1 MSLLEQVV
9 YIAVL
14 GNGCV
19 EVSLRILCAGFS
31 VFRVDEFG
39 CWGIRAAFGEDLL
52 RWWLLVLSTEWSFKE
67 VFWQT
72 SFCHSHGDCGLSLM
86 RLLRGEL
93 CTYIFDLV

>member
-9 YIAVL
+9 YIVVL

-39 CWGIRAAFGEDLL
+39 CWGIRVAFGVGLL
-52 RWWLLVLSTEWSFKE
+52 RWWSWCCLWSGRSKKCFGILRS
-67 VFWQT
+67 VT
-72 SFCHSHGDCGLSLM
+72 PMVIVDCL
-86 RLLRGEL
+86 
-93 CTYIFDLV
+93 